1 MSQTVPFFISIPH
14 SGEKVPAEAPWLA
27 HLPEVLLMSD
37 VDRYVD
43 RLYQPVIEAL
53 EIPSQKTEWHR
64 YAVDLNRIP
73 ADIDQ
78 ASVIG
83 AIKKA
88 GSHPDGYHWVMT
100 KHEEIL
106 MPAPMTFENHRELTQ
121 LIYEPFHLGL
131 RNHYESFKK
140 LGFQNVF
147 QLDVHSMPSKGT
159 RLHRDPGQERA
170 DVVISDC
177 NGVSCAPA
185 YRDLV
190 IAAYAVAG
198 LRVGYNWPYM
208 GGRVTEQY
216 GQPQIGQHA
225 IQVELNRRLYMDEV
239 TKQILPSYEQIQ
251 QKLSTAVAYIKS
263 ELPKIKI
270 SL

>member
-14 SGEKVPAEAPWLA
+14 SGEKVPPQTPWLQ

-88 GSHPDGYHWVMT
+88 
-100 KHEEIL
+100 
-106 MPAPMTFENHRELTQ
+106 
-121 LIYEPFHLGL
+121 
-131 RNHYESFKK
+131 ES
-140 LGFQNVF
+140 
-147 QLDVHSMPSKGT
+147 DAETAWM
-159 RLHRDPGQERA
+159 
-170 DVVISDC
+170 
-177 NGVSCAPA
+177 
-185 YRDLV
+185 
-190 IAAYAVAG
+190 AAEAA
-198 LRVGYNWPYM
+198 LEM
-208 GGRVTEQY
+208 
-216 GQPQIGQHA
+216 A
-225 IQVELNRRLYMDEV
+225 
-239 TKQILPSYEQIQ
+239 
-251 QKLSTAVAYIKS
+251 AA
-263 ELPKIKI
+263 
-270 SL
+270 